1 MADKNGSYPMHDT
14 VTREPFLCTE
24 TGLLFA
30 KQACLALRRQDGSE
44 LWLEMDRIPSH
55 LIDQPVRV
63 EGRFYHPNLVSV
75 DLNGP
80 V

>member
-1 MADKNGSYPMHDT
+1 MRDT
-14 VTREPFLCTE
+14 MIREPFLCSE

-55 LIDQPVRV
+55 LIDQFVRI
-63 EGRFYHPNLVSV
+63 EGRFYHPDLVSV
-75 DLNGP
+75 DLIGP
-80 V
+80 A